1 MYDYMNE
8 VLLLVAM
15 VILLLL
21 PNLLLK
27 RVQQPTQLY
36 IRIIA
41 AIILII
47 LVWLF
52 ADNDRL
58 GIKLFLT
65 IVVAG
70 SVYKSWKENRKP
82 ASQ

>member
-41 AIILII
+41 AIIFIT
-47 LVWLF
+47 LVWVF
-52 ADNDRL
+52 SDKEQW
-58 GIKLFLT
+58 GWKLLMT
-65 IVVAG
+65 IVVVG
-70 SVYKSWKENRKP
+70 SVSKSIKENRKST
-82 ASQ
+82 A